1 MCVKEVTWFGD
12 HLLFPLRGT
21 GTQAQV
27 LIRRL
32 LHLST
37 REKEMI
43 SCSHYTVAKFP
54 KLVCV
59 LFVYLILAFWFR
71 EIVLTYAFLK
81 IITVIK

>member
-12 HLLFPLRGT
+12 RLLFPLRGT
-21 GTQAQV
+21 GTLAQV

-32 LHLST
+32 LRLSK
-37 REKEMI
+37 RETEMI
-43 SCSHYTVAKFP
+43 SCSHSVAKFP

-71 EIVLTYAFLK
+71 EIVLTYAYLK
-81 IITVIK
+81 IIPDIK